1 MDETFKCNGVEI
13 ENVSDFKYLGLVINR
28 ANSNPSSMLEQRL
41 SKAKAAFYSIKCHAR
56 LLGLF
61 NRRVRI

>member
-1 MDETFKCNGVEI
+1 MI
-13 ENVSDFKYLGLVINR
+13 ENVAEFKYLGLIINR
-28 ANSNPSSMLEQRL
+28 ALNNPSSMLEQRL
-41 SKAKAAFYSIKCHAR
+41 NKAKSAFYAVKCHAR

>member
-1 MDETFKCNGVEI
+1 MDETFKCGNVEI
-13 ENVSDFKYLGLVINR
+13 ENVAEFKYLGLIINR

-41 SKAKAAFYSIKCHAR
+41 CKAKQAFYSIKSHAR
-56 LLGLF
+56 LLGLH

>member
-1 MDETFKCNGVEI
+1 MDETFKCGNVEI
-13 ENVSDFKYLGLVINR
+13 ENVAEFKYLGLIIDR
-28 ANSNPSSMLEQRL
+28 AKSNPGSMLEQRL

-56 LLGLF
+56 LLGLY